1 MKRLSVLAAV
11 VFIGYIC
18 HYDIKHGT
26 IPSSYEEQP
35 AQEVMNMTKQ
45 SVDENTKS
53 YNIVKVRAGDTVLSI
68 MEQQLKGPLPVP
80 INQLVKDFK
89 ELNEIEAETI
99 QVGKEYKFPT
109 YK

>member
-11 VFIGYIC
+11 VLIGYIC
-18 HYDIKHGT
+18 HYDIKNGT
-26 IPSSYEEQP
+26 IPSSYTEQP
-35 AQEVMNMTKQ
+35 AQEVMNMTKEA
-45 SVDENTKS
+45 VDENSKS

-68 MEQQLKGPLPVP
+68 MEQLIKGPIPVP
-80 INQLVKDFK
+80 IDQLIKDFK
-89 ELNEIEAETI
+89 HLNEIEPEEI